1 MKRFVLIFAVILS
14 PCLKNNSYAQ
24 HPGGLAPNTYDDE
37 HYERDRSIRQFTD
50 GDNPLSTTYTWEG
63 FGNADVIAE
72 AFEGIPDISGVFVLT
87 GIPEG
92 SNIIKA
98 FYAITGWQQ
107 SNTNASGSFNGN
119 DLGSIQPVDFDED
132 HTYYLSFYRWD
143 VTTMVNGNDSYSFS
157 GSNLNFGYLAYLV
170 VVYQNEALPA
180 VSITINDGAESLQHS
195 NSTTNFGDLL
205 PGDGIIKI
213 VTQAGDVGDSMGE
226 SIEFNGLMLAGPDDV
241 FNSNIGDFADYH
253 EFNLTNVQNENS
265 LTIITGEDWIGIHLA
280 VLIGEGFMSD
290 IDGPANL
297 PTENRLIDNHPN
309 PFNTITVIRYSLPEP
324 SNVLINIYNLL
335 GQRVAT
341 IFEGDKQAG
350 RHTITW
356 DATDFP
362 SGVYFA
368 RLEAGNYSDNIK
380 MVLLK

>member
-1 MKRFVLIFAVILS
+1 MIRFVLIFAVILS

-24 HPGGLAPNTYDDE
+24 HPGGLAPNTNDCE
-37 HYERDRSIRQFTD
+37 INESDRSIRQFTD

-253 EFNLTNVQNENS
+253 EFNLTDVQNENS
-265 LTIITGEDWIGIHLA
+265 LTISTGADWIGIHLA

-290 IDGPANL
+290 IDELADLPAK
-297 PTENRLIDNHPN
+297 NRLIDNYPN
-309 PFNTITVIRYSLPEP
+309 PFNASTIINYTLPGP
-324 SNVLINIYNLL
+324 SHVTIEIYDILGRRVETLI
-335 GQRVAT
+335 
-341 IFEGDKQAG
+341 EGEQPAG
-350 RHTITW
+350 YHQITW
-356 DATDFP
+356 DASNHS
-362 SGVYFA
+362 SGMYFY
-368 RLEAGNYSDNIK
+368 RIQAGEYAETKK